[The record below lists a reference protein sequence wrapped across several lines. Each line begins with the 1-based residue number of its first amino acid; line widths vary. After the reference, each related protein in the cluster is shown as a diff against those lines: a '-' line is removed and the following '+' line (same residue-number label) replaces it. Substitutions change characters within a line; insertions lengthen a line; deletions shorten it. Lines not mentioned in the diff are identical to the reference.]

1 MTISHYSRLL
11 FHTVLKPRV
20 NALQCT
26 KLASN
31 WIWKLPLFQLKL
43 LNRSIEISEFTS
55 NIPEYKLNRLTL
67 VLAWVF
73 HPQRVKI
80 YWASQT
86 TPQISWNM
94 LTKVINM
101 TTKQF
106 GAKFIA
112 VSGISCCLLA
122 VILADATWQKAVVE
136 EFAKFY
142 LILHHSYPLLYKT
155 HVEANLHN
163 IIRTLDAQSKD
174 C

>member
-94 LTKVINM
+94 LTNVINM
-101 TTKQF
+101 TTKTIWRKIYCSF
-106 GAKFIA
+106 RNLMLFIGSYSGWCNLTKGRCWGICKILSYIA
-112 VSGISCCLLA
+112 SFVSTPLQNSC
-122 VILADATWQKAVVE
+122 WSK
-136 EFAKFY
+136 FAKY
-142 LILHHSYPLLYKT
+142 I
-155 HVEANLHN
+155 
-163 IIRTLDAQSKD
+163 
-174 C
+174 